1 MLRSRQSERW
11 RVLARVWVVVEG
23 GGGGV
28 ETLCD
33 ASGMAS
39 GDAVSM
45 RDGERDAS
53 EVNR

>member
-11 RVLARVWVVVEG
+11 RVLARVWVVVE
-23 GGGGV
+23 GGGV